1 MTDFLTALA
10 LVFFIEGCLYAL
22 MPERMKLMMRLALE
36 MDAATLRRAGLI
48 AMLFGLLAAWAIRT
62 LFV

>member
-22 MPERMKLMMRLALE
+22 MPGRMKAMMRMALE
-36 MDAATLRRAGLI
+36 LDEGVLRRAGLT
-48 AMLFGLLAAWAIRT
+48 AMVLGFVLAWFLRA
-62 LFV
+62 V

>member
-22 MPERMKLMMRLALE
+22 MPGRMKAAMRMALE
-36 MDAATLRRAGLI
+36 LDDGVLRRAGLG
-48 AMLFGLLAAWAIRT
+48 AMILGFVLAWLLRSI
-62 LFV
+62 

>member
-22 MPERMKLMMRLALE
+22 MPGRMKAMMRMALE
-36 MDAATLRRAGLI
+36 LDEGVLRRVG
-48 AMLFGLLAAWAIRT
+48 LAAMV
-62 LFV
+62 LGFVLAWFLRAV

>member
-22 MPERMKLMMRLALE
+22 MPGRMQQMMRLALE
-36 MDAATLRRAGLI
+36 MDPASLRRAGLI
-48 AMLFGLLAAWAIRT
+48 AMAIGFGLAWLIRAA
-62 LFV
+62 

>member
-22 MPERMKLMMRLALE
+22 MPGRMQHMMRLALE
-36 MDAATLRRAGLI
+36 MDPASLRRAGLI
-48 AMLFGLLAAWAIRT
+48 AMAIGFGLAWLIRAA
-62 LFV
+62 

>member
-22 MPERMKLMMRLALE
+22 MPGRMKAMMRMALE
-36 MDAATLRRAGLI
+36 LDEAVLRRAGLI
-48 AMLFGLLAAWAIRT
+48 AMFIGFALAWLLRA
-62 LFV
+62 V

>member
-22 MPERMKLMMRLALE
+22 MPGRMKAMMRMALE
-36 MDAATLRRAGLI
+36 MDEGLLRRAGLL
-48 AMLFGLLAAWAIRT
+48 AMGLGFALAWVFRSA
-62 LFV
+62 

>member
-22 MPERMKLMMRLALE
+22 MPGRMKAMMRMALE
-36 MDAATLRRAGLI
+36 LDETVLRRAGLI
-48 AMLFGLLAAWAIRT
+48 AMFIGFALAWLLRAA
-62 LFV
+62 

>member
-22 MPERMKLMMRLALE
+22 MPGRMKAMMRMALE
-36 MDAATLRRAGLI
+36 LDEVVLRRAGLA
-48 AMLFGLLAAWAIRT
+48 AMVLG
-62 LFV
+62 FVLVWILRAD